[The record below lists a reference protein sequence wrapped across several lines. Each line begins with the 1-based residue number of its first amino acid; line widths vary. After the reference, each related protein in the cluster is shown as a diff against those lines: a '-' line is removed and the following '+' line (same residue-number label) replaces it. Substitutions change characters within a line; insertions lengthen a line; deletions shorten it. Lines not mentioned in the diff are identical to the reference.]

1 MSNRRTMGMADRSAA
16 GPLSQQALLLL
27 MNWLSPAFP
36 VGGFSYSHGLEKAV
50 DVGALRTAD
59 DVSRWIARIL
69 GHGGGR
75 IDAVLFLEAHRAVL
89 AGDHGRLADARQL
102 ADAWRGT
109 AETALEARAQG
120 RAFIATVKAGWPS
133 AALAP
138 WLDDLDTASYAIAV
152 GAATAAE
159 GIGET
164 LALTAFLQAFAAN
177 LVSAAVRLVPLGQT
191 DGQKVLRALAGLI
204 PTLVAEQA
212 ATPLDD
218 LGTASP
224 MVDWTSM
231 SHETQYTRL
240 FRS

>member
-1 MSNRRTMGMADRSAA
+1 MADGSAA
-16 GPLSQQALLLL
+16 GPSLQRALMLL

-59 DVSRWIARIL
+59 DVSRWILRIL
-69 GHGGGR
+69 RHGGGC
-75 IDAVLFLEAHRAVL
+75 IDAVLLLEAHRAVL
-89 AGDHGRLADARQL
+89 AGDRVRLADAREL

-109 AETALEARAQG
+109 AETALEARSQG
-120 RAFIATVKAGWPS
+120 RAFTATLKSGWPS
-133 AALAP
+133 PALAP
-138 WLDDLDTASYAIAV
+138 WLDDLEAASYAIAV

-159 GIGET
+159 GIEET
-164 LALTAFLQAFAAN
+164 LALSAFLQAVAAN

-191 DGQKVLRALAGLI
+191 DGQKVLRALAGHI
-204 PTLVAEQA
+204 PALVAQSQS
-212 ATPLDD
+212 TPLDA